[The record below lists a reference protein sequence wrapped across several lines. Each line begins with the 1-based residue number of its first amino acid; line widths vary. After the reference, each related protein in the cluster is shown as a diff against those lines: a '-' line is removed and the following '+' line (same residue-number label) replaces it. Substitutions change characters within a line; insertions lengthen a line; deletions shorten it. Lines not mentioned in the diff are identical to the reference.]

1 MKRLIP
7 VGFTALLVMASL
19 AGART
24 EPSAS
29 VQVPPISPAADCA
42 KTFFAVPEVT
52 ERSGNPACGACSVS
66 VCQGAEDGT
75 ICGFRNGEILYCRPT
90 GPLCQDGLPVAD
102 FRCTCTSSI
111 VP

>member
-7 VGFTALLVMASL
+7 VGFTAVLVMASL
-19 AGART
+19 AGET
-24 EPSAS
+24 SS
-29 VQVPPISPAADCA
+29 
-42 KTFFAVPEVT
+42 
-52 ERSGNPACGACSVS
+52 NPACGACSVS

-75 ICGFRNGEILYCRPT
+75 VCGFRNGETLYCRPT